1 MQYKVTVQGP
11 DGKIQEKVIS
21 GLTEEQIRAK
31 IGSSNLRILTL
42 ESLTPEPVMAL
53 DSIFSEESVEMVAS
67 PRESVAP
74 PPPPP
79 PPPPFSMPSPPPP
92 LTPRADDAT
101 RRNSVIGAIG
111 GALVGLLLVRY
122 FLFAGIEEF
131 AWRMFWSGIGHGEM
145 IRPDV
150 ILQSTTFWKSV
161 AGLVVGGFSGFFLMQ
176 TLTRKKSFP

>member
-74 PPPPP
+74 PDTV
-79 PPPPFSMPSPPPP
+79 PS
-92 LTPRADDAT
+92 
-101 RRNSVIGAIG
+101 
-111 GALVGLLLVRY
+111 
-122 FLFAGIEEF
+122 
-131 AWRMFWSGIGHGEM
+131 
-145 IRPDV
+145 
-150 ILQSTTFWKSV
+150 
-161 AGLVVGGFSGFFLMQ
+161 
-176 TLTRKKSFP
+176 